1 MEELR
6 IKCPS
11 CGIVLEVRNS
21 KNEAVKQI
29 TCPNC
34 KKHLAVTFREE
45 PKPAQYVEIKMV
57 QLADGSQKTI
67 IRALTDDHEVC
78 VNGERLLKDDE
89 VVLAPG
95 DSLEI
100 DGKPQF
106 MPTAEKEPTPA
117 PAPTLT
123 PAPEAP
129 VEPKYVEPKTVE
141 PKPTEPTP
149 GTLAPNRNNW
159 YLSVALITIIVAA
172 FILWQK
178 FSESKLENIAQ
189 NPTVDTIAAP
199 LHPVKKNEAAKPKK
213 ELKKDESKSKD
224 QYQTAKQSLAGMS
237 EYDLEKLAVKGDAEA
252 QCLLGKR
259 WVNKGDSINVVKGI
273 KYLKQ
278 AAHNG
283 SSEATTALRKVYA
296 TLQQS
301 AANGST
307 TAGNILREQR

>member
-67 IRALTDDHEVC
+67 VRALTDDHEVK
-78 VNGERLLKDDE
+78 VNGEQLMKDDE

-106 MPTAEKEPTPA
+106 TPMAEPKSTPAPTPTPA
-117 PAPTLT
+117 AKAPT
-123 PAPEAP
+123 P
-129 VEPKYVEPKTVE
+129 VAPKTAE
-141 PKPTEPTP
+141 SKPTTPTP
-149 GTLAPNRNNW
+149 IVSGPKHNNW
-159 YLSVALITIIVAA
+159 YLSIALIAAIVVA
-172 FILWQK
+172 FVLWQK
-178 FSESKLENIAQ
+178 FSESKPEDAPQKPIA
-189 NPTVDTIAAP
+189 DTIATP
-199 LHPVKKNEAAKPKK
+199 LHPEKKTEEKKNKK
-213 ELKKDESKSKD
+213 EVKKDETKSED
-224 QYQTAKQSLAGMS
+224 QSQSSKQSLTEMS
-237 EYDLEKLAVKGDAEA
+237 EYDLERLAMKGDAEA

-259 WVNKGDSINVVKGI
+259 WVNKGDSINVVKGM

-278 AAHNG
+278 AANNG
-283 SSEATTALRKVYA
+283 SIEARTALRKVYA

-301 AANGST
+301 ATNGST
-307 TAGNILREQR
+307 TASNILREQR